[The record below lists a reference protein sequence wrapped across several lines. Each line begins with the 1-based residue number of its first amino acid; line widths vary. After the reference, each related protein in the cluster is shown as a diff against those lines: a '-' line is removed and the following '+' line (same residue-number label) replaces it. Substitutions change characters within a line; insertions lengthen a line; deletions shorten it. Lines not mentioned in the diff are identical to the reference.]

1 MYTGML
7 HTHRLAVMLFLVL
20 YLIKTALLV
29 SGMNQ
34 ALDKFSAK
42 TKIAEILISTL
53 FLLTG
58 IYLAFNSGQLGS
70 WFWVKLIAVF
80 SSIPLA
86 IIAFKRKR
94 KPLALLALIF
104 LVYSYGIS
112 ETKSPFFKKEAA
124 ADFAGLSGI
133 ELGKKIYD
141 AHCIS
146 CHGDDGKLGLSGA
159 KDLTLSPLSFD
170 EKMQIVLKGKNSMM
184 AYEKLLTDEQI
195 QAVTEY
201 VHSLKQP

>member
-1 MYTGML
+1 MFTGML
-7 HTHRLAVMLFLVL
+7 HTHTLAVMLFLVL
-20 YLIKTALLV
+20 YLVKTTLLV
-29 SGMNQ
+29 TGMND

-42 TKIAEILISTL
+42 TKVAEMIISTL

-70 WFWVKLIAVF
+70 WFWIKLIAVF

-86 IIAFKRKR
+86 IVAFKRKR

-124 ADFAGLSGI
+124 GDFSGLSGI
-133 ELGKKIYD
+133 ELGKKVFESN
-141 AHCIS
+141 CIG
-146 CHGDDGKLGLSGA
+146 CHGSDGKLGLSGA
-159 KDLTLSPLSFD
+159 KDLTLSQLSFD
-170 EKMQIVLKGKNSMM
+170 EQLEVVRKGKNTMM
-184 AYEKLLTDEQI
+184 AYEKLLNEEQI
-195 QAVTEY
+195 QAVTEF
-201 VHSLKQP
+201 VHSLKQQ

>member
-1 MYTGML
+1 MFTGML
-7 HTHRLAVMLFLVL
+7 HTHTLAVMLFLVL

-29 SGMNQ
+29 SGMND
-34 ALDKFSAK
+34 ALDKFSQK
-42 TKIAEILISTL
+42 TKVAEIIISTL

-58 IYLAFNSGQLGS
+58 IYLAFNSGQVGS
-70 WFWVKLIAVF
+70 WLWIKLIAVF

-112 ETKSPFFKKEAA
+112 ETKSPFFIKKAA
-124 ADFAGLSGI
+124 GDFAGLSGI
-133 ELGKKIYD
+133 ELGKKVYESNCM
-141 AHCIS
+141 A
-146 CHGDDGKLGLSGA
+146 CHGNDGKLGLSGS
-159 KDLTLSPLSFD
+159 KDLTVSALSFD
-170 EKMQIVLKGKNSMM
+170 EQMEIVRKGKNSMM

-201 VHSLKQP
+201 VRSLKAQ

>member
-7 HTHRLAVMLFLVL
+7 HTHTLAVMLFLVL
-20 YLIKTALLV
+20 YLVKTALLV
-29 SGMNQ
+29 SGMND
-34 ALDKFSAK
+34 ALDKFSSK
-42 TKIAEILISTL
+42 TKIAEMIISTL

-70 WFWVKLIAVF
+70 WFWIKLIAVF
-80 SSIPLA
+80 TSIPLA

-124 ADFAGLSGI
+124 GDFTGLSGSA
-133 ELGKKIYD
+133 LGKKIYD
-141 AHCIS
+141 TNCIA
-146 CHGDDGKLGLSGA
+146 CHGSDGKLGLSGA
-159 KDLTLSPLSFD
+159 KDLTQSALSFD
-170 EKMQIVLKGKNSMM
+170 EQLQIVRKGKNSMM
-184 AYEKLLTDEQI
+184 AYEKLLTEEQI

-201 VHSLKQP
+201 VHSMKQ

>member
-1 MYTGML
+1 MFTGML
-7 HTHRLAVMLFLVL
+7 HTHTLTVMLFLVL

-29 SGMNQ
+29 SGMNN
-34 ALDKFSAK
+34 ALDKFTAK
-42 TKIAEILISTL
+42 TKVAEMIISTL

-70 WFWVKLIAVF
+70 WFWIKLIAVF
-80 SSIPLA
+80 TSIPLA

-112 ETKSPFFKKEAA
+112 ETKSPYFKKELTGN
-124 ADFAGLSGI
+124 FAGLSGT
-133 ELGKKIYD
+133 ELGKKVYESN
-141 AHCIS
+141 CIA
-146 CHGDDGKLGLSGA
+146 CHGSDGKLGLSGA
-159 KDLTLSPLSFD
+159 KDLTASPMSFD
-170 EKMQIVLKGKNSMM
+170 EQLETVRNGKNSMM
-184 AYEKLLTDEQI
+184 AYQKLLTDEQI

-201 VHSLKQP
+201 VHSMKQQ

>member
-1 MYTGML
+1 MFTGML
-7 HTHRLAVMLFLVL
+7 HTHTLAVMLFLVL
-20 YLIKTALLV
+20 YLVKTTLLV
-29 SGMNQ
+29 TGMND

-42 TKIAEILISTL
+42 TKVAEMIISTL

-58 IYLAFNSGQLGS
+58 IYLAFHSGQLGS
-70 WFWVKLIAVF
+70 WFWIKLIAVF

-124 ADFAGLSGI
+124 GDFAGLTGM
-133 ELGKKIYD
+133 ELGKKVFESN
-141 AHCIS
+141 CIA
-146 CHGDDGKLGLSGA
+146 CHGSDGKLGLSGA
-159 KDLTLSPLSFD
+159 KDLTASPLSFD
-170 EKMQIVLKGKNSMM
+170 EQLIIVRKGKNSMM

-201 VHSLKQP
+201 VHSLKQQ